1 MLLLEFL
8 MILTPKLV
16 KQMRDAARAF
26 FAVSRN
32 FQQGVKSYPACQIL
46 IWYASLGIFF
56 FIV

>member
-8 MILTPKLV
+8 MILTLKLV
-16 KQMRDAARAF
+16 KQMRDAASAY

-56 FIV
+56 IV